1 MLAALIPVCL
11 AGEPFGIEARGRAQD
26 TTDPVWRADNG
37 PAARAAAGETAIAV
51 GERAPELVAL
61 AEARDTVLPAVDSLL
76 DAYVESGRLAGAVT
90 LVLKDGREVHRAA
103 HGVRD
108 LETGEPLRTDAIFRI
123 ASQTKAIT
131 SVAAMMLVEEG
142 RIGLDDPV
150 YEHLPAFRSLVVLD
164 DSLGYRAARRA
175 VTIRD
180 LLTHT
185 SGISYGSEPSL
196 AEHYAGA
203 GFDAWYFA
211 ASHLPIRDLIR
222 RLPELPIAAQ
232 PGERWI
238 YGMNTDVLGAVVEA
252 ASGTSLDEFFSTRIF
267 QPLGMTDTHFYLP
280 PEKEHRLAAVHAVI
294 ESGAVVRAP
303 ERGRIGQ
310 GEYVRGPRT
319 TFSGGAGLVSTA
331 DDYARFLRMMLN
343 GGELDGVRLLRP
355 ETVREMT
362 RNQVGE
368 MYVAPGYGF
377 GLGFEVKLDEGDA
390 DGWDV
395 PGRAAVGSFGWGGA
409 YHSTYWVDPEHGIVG
424 IFLTQ
429 LIPATGLD
437 VRQRFKH
444 AVYDELMQ
452 Q

>member
-1 MLAALIPVCL
+1 METAP
-11 AGEPFGIEARGRAQD
+11 ARTR
-26 TTDPVWRADNG
+26 T
-37 PAARAAAGETAIAV
+37 AARVDG
-51 GERAPELVAL
+51 
-61 AEARDTVLPAVDSLL
+61 ARDTVLPGVDSLIK
-76 DAYVESGRLAGAVT
+76 AYVEAGRLAGAVT
-90 LVLKDGREVHRAA
+90 LVLVDGRVVHEAA
-103 HGVRD
+103 RGVAD
-108 LETGEPLRTDAIFRI
+108 VATGEPLRTDAIFRI

-131 SVAAMMLVEEG
+131 SVAVMMLVEEG
-142 RIGLDDPV
+142 RISLDDEV
-150 YEHLPAFRSLVVLD
+150 SDHLPAFRSLVVLD
-164 DSLGYRAARRA
+164 DSLGYRAARREL
-175 VTIRD
+175 TIRD

-185 SGISYGSEPSL
+185 SGISYGSESRL
-196 AEHYAGA
+196 AEHYSEA

-211 ASHLPIRDLIR
+211 ASRLPIRDLIR

-252 ASGTSLDEFFSTRIF
+252 ASGMSLQEFFSTRIF
-267 QPLGMTDTHFYLP
+267 RPLGMVDTHFYLP
-280 PEKEHRLAAVHAVI
+280 SEKRHRLAAVHAVD
-294 ESGAVVRAP
+294 EAGGVVRAP
-303 ERGRIGQ
+303 ESGRIGQ

-331 DDYARFLRMMLN
+331 ADYARFLRMMLN
-343 GGELDGVRLLRP
+343 GGELDGMRLLRP

-377 GLGFEVKLDEGDA
+377 GLGFEVKLDQGGA

-409 YHSTYWVDPEHGIVG
+409 YHSTYWVDPERRVIG

-437 VRQRFKH
+437 VRQRFKQ
-444 AVYDELMQ
+444 AVYDELTGS
-452 Q
+452 